1 MTSEIDNIV
10 SYLYKIYKGKNSF
23 KILMRL
29 REYFAGIPKDRKQSF
44 INRGRGH
51 CPEHP
56 IYGNKEDRKPII
68 ANGKMSNRFSFQ
80 KKAFKR

>member
-1 MTSEIDNIV
+1 MH
-10 SYLYKIYKGKNSF
+10 
-23 KILMRL
+23 L
-29 REYFAGIPKDRKQSF
+29 REYFVGIPKDRKQSF
-44 INRGRGH
+44 IKRGRWH

-56 IYGNKEDRKPII
+56 IFGNKEDRKPII